1 MATTTDNST
10 FSKWLYS
17 HYFQFIREIDK
28 NLTARCTLCAGGRP
42 RELST
47 AKNSTSNLKK
57 HLERVHGNLKLV
69 AKRPLASGPLED
81 DGASELKQQ
90 KLDFSRPVVK
100 MLEPGEVRR
109 LVAEYVVEDA
119 LPLSTVE
126 SPAFQKLVSKIPVR
140 PSDKVKT
147 NL

>member
-1 MATTTDNST
+1 
-10 FSKWLYS
+10 
-17 HYFQFIREIDK
+17 
-28 NLTARCTLCAGGRP
+28 
-42 RELST
+42 
-47 AKNSTSNLKK
+47 
-57 HLERVHGNLKLV
+57 V
-69 AKRPLASGPLED
+69 AKRPLASGQVED
-81 DGASELKQQ
+81 DGASKLKQQ
-90 KLDFSRPVVK
+90 KLDFTRSEVK

>member
-1 MATTTDNST
+1 M
-10 FSKWLYS
+10 
-17 HYFQFIREIDK
+17 
-28 NLTARCTLCAGGRP
+28 
-42 RELST
+42 
-47 AKNSTSNLKK
+47 
-57 HLERVHGNLKLV
+57 HGNLKLV
-69 AKRPLASGPLED
+69 AKRPLASGPVED

-90 KLDFSRPVVK
+90 KWDFSRPVVK
-100 MLEPGEVRR
+100 MLEPGEEGR

-140 PSDKVKT
+140 TSDKVKT